1 MGIAFFGYFCNQTR
15 FPQLAI
21 FYVSILLKIKNMAST
36 TPSKRFVLF
45 VRNPMTV
52 HDAPPVRFLQESGA
66 ALRTHVS
73 LFPVT
78 AENVMTLPPAVQ
90 QTTPLIF
97 DAVKGTFS
105 NNPLGVLQTMF
116 RMLQSVGATE
126 SNPAHASASAPGP
139 VPTSTRRVDAH
150 HGGGVSS
157 GPRGPPAPPPV
168 QSIAVSASRVTTP
181 LDLGDG
187 YLAASQTEAPD
198 ILETRS
204 FISGKGF
211 AGSTFGGAV
220 SRGSRIDGDADWVSA
235 TVSYDETAAQHY
247 MHEQFGLMGGNS
259 TVSHS
264 APMTTVSDRQVSET
278 KKLKDDDADVQALI
292 DRRNAL
298 DEMYKIRQRGGAPSG
313 PGPAGGPPSGPGG
326 VSAGGSTAFSL
337 MHPPQSREERT
348 AGIEGMMLLRPLSN
362 PPVRREEGAAAVP
375 PGLEG
380 MSRGTF

>member
-1 MGIAFFGYFCNQTR
+1 
-15 FPQLAI
+15 
-21 FYVSILLKIKNMAST
+21 MAST
-36 TPSKRFVLF
+36 PPSKRFVLF

-52 HDAPPVRFLQESGA
+52 QDAQPVRFLQESGA
-66 ALRTHVS
+66 ALRAHVS

-78 AENVMTLPPAVQ
+78 AENVMTLPAAVQ

-105 NNPLGVLQTMF
+105 NNPLAVLQTMF
-116 RMLQSVGATE
+116 RMLQSVGAAE
-126 SNPAHASASAPGP
+126 STA
-139 VPTSTRRVDAH
+139 TT
-150 HGGGVSS
+150 HGGGGHVSTPARRMDVGAPS
-157 GPRGPPAPPPV
+157 GSGPGPRGPPAPPPV

-235 TVSYDETAAQHY
+235 TVLHDETAAQHY

-259 TVSHS
+259 TASHS

-292 DRRNAL
+292 DKRNAL
-298 DEMYKIRQRGGAPSG
+298 DEMYKIRQRGGGSG
-313 PGPAGGPPSGPGG
+313 PGPVAGPPSGPGG
-326 VSAGGSTAFSL
+326 VSAGGTTAFSL

-362 PPVRREEGAAAVP
+362 PPVRREEGVP